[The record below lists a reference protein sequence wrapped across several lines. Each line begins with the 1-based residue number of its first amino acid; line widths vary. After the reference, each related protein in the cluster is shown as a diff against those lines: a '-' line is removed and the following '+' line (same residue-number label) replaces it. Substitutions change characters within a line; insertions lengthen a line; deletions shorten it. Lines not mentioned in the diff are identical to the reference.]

1 MMLTPDRFAHLGEL
15 LREAALT
22 FKSEVALITYRRG
35 QEYARYTYLDFK
47 HRAEALAGWLKGA
60 GIGPG
65 DRVAVMLTNQP
76 GWLEVAY
83 AVFARGGVLVPLDY
97 KLDAETQTALLT
109 HSGARV
115 LFTEY
120 GLFRRLGECP
130 CAAVVRE
137 WPEAEAVT
145 DGTTRWEDAAATA
158 GCTRLEAR
166 SRKDTATI
174 VYSSGTSG
182 RPKGCMLSHGAYLSQ
197 YGSLSALYPITT
209 GDRYFSILPTNH
221 AIDFM
226 VGFIGPFGGGAT
238 VVHELTLRPDT
249 VRATLA
255 AAGITHMSV
264 VPLLLEAFERRI
276 DESVAALPHWKQKA
290 FRALERTFAALPP
303 RPESMALRARVFSQ
317 VHAAFGG
324 KVKML
329 IAGGAWVDPRRATRF
344 THLGIPV
351 VIGYGLTEAC
361 TVVTVNDLKPFR
373 GDSVGIPLP
382 GLQVEVRSDA
392 GGDTGEVWV
401 KGPSL
406 MQGYLDDPELT
417 AETLVDGWLRTGDI
431 GCFDAAGHLQLL
443 GRQKNMIV
451 TAGGKNIYPEDVESS
466 LELPGI
472 EELAVF
478 SSAYLWP
485 QTRLGSESLVAV
497 IRPSVDADVAALT
510 DALKA
515 RARTLPEHKRIGAVV
530 AVMDAFPRTASMKLK
545 REVLAETLRTTQSPD
560 AAISLAA

>member
-15 LREAALT
+15 LREATLT

-35 QEYARYTYLDFK
+35 QEYARYTYLEFK
-47 HRAEALAGWLKGA
+47 HRAEALAGWLREA

-76 GWLEVAY
+76 GWLEAAY
-83 AVFARGGVLVPLDY
+83 AVFARGAVLVPLDY
-97 KLDAETQTALLT
+97 KLDADTQKALLT
-109 HSGARV
+109 HSGARI

-120 GLFRRLGECP
+120 GLMRRLDACP
-130 CAAVVRE
+130 CSAVVRE
-137 WPEAEAVT
+137 WPESEPLPSNT
-145 DGTTRWEDAAATA
+145 MRWEAAAATP
-158 GCTRLEAR
+158 GYTQLEAR
-166 SRKDTATI
+166 SREDTATI

-197 YGSLSALYPITT
+197 YGSLAALYPITT

-238 VVHELTLRPDT
+238 VVHEATLRPDT

-255 AAGITHMSV
+255 AAGITHMAV

-276 DESVAALPHWKQKA
+276 DEAVATLPQWKQRA
-290 FRALERTFAALPP
+290 FHALERAFAALSP
-303 RPESMALRARVFSQ
+303 RPESMPLRARVFSQ

-324 KVKML
+324 KLKML
-329 IAGGAWVDPRRATRF
+329 IAGGAWVDPRRAARF

-382 GLQVEVRSDA
+382 GLQVEVRSA
-392 GGDTGEVWV
+392 TGGDTGEVWV

-406 MQGYLDDPELT
+406 MQGYLDDPTLT

-431 GCFDAAGHLQLL
+431 GCFDATGHLQLL

-451 TAGGKNIYPEDVESS
+451 TAGGKNVYPEDVESS
-466 LELPGI
+466 LELAGI

-485 QTRLGSESLVAV
+485 QTRLGAETLVAV
-497 IRPSVDADVAALT
+497 VRPALGTDVTALT
-510 DALKA
+510 EALKA
-515 RARTLPEHKRIGAVV
+515 RSQTLPEHKRIGAVV
-530 AVMDAFPRTASMKLK
+530 TVTEAFPRTASMKVK
-545 REVLAETLRTTQSPD
+545 RETLAEILRNTQGPE
-560 AAISLAA
+560 AAVPVAA